1 MKVIQFYLTPEVIG
15 NKCVINSLPVFG
27 SLSNKLSMY
36 ALFVK
41 PKALLSS
48 YWVHLH
54 LQPQLFFLVSNE
66 SYGKNKTS
74 LLWYYGIDF
83 PQWFFISIYY
93 LCLSIC
99 QSLTLSVCQS
109 LTSTNICRWGNI
121 RPPEHYN
128 SQKKSVIWVWLD
140 IWKFWKYYLKANIKG
155 KFWGVDLEK
164 PTHQHLPN
172 RRVQYFNAIFNDDW
186 EKSYCR
192 VTKI

>member
-83 PQWFFISIYY
+83 PQLKDIANFVLKLICSFSSLSIISVCLSVSLW
-93 LCLSIC
+93 LCLSV
-99 QSLTLSVCQS
+99 SLSPQQISV
-109 LTSTNICRWGNI
+109 G
-121 RPPEHYN
+121 
-128 SQKKSVIWVWLD
+128 
-140 IWKFWKYYLKANIKG
+140 
-155 KFWGVDLEK
+155 GV
-164 PTHQHLPN
+164 T
-172 RRVQYFNAIFNDDW
+172 
-186 EKSYCR
+186 
-192 VTKI
+192 